1 MKNLL
6 LKEFKLSVQAT
17 SYLFLP
23 LAAMLLIPNYPYY
36 VAFFYQTL
44 GIFFIFIIGNTNND
58 IFFTAL
64 LPIRKKDAVKARF
77 ETVLILELLQII
89 ISIPFALLR
98 YKLLAA
104 ENMAGMEAN
113 PALFG
118 LVFGMF
124 GIFNVIFLPMFYK
137 TAYKA
142 GTPFLIACVA
152 MTLFVIAAEVAINL
166 IPDWKTVLDTTAA
179 AYLPQQAG
187 VLAGGLLLF
196 ALLNAIAYR
205 KSVKNFEELDL

>member
-1 MKNLL
+1 
-6 LKEFKLSVQAT
+6 
-17 SYLFLP
+17 
-23 LAAMLLIPNYPYY
+23 MLLIPNYPYY

-44 GIFFIFIIGNTNND
+44 AIFFIFLIGNTNND

-77 ETVLILELLQII
+77 ETVLILELLQIV

-124 GIFNVIFLPMFYK
+124 GIFNIIFLPLFYK

-142 GTPFLIACVA
+142 GTPFLIACAA
-152 MTLFVIAAEVAINL
+152 MIMFTIAAEAAINL
-166 IPDWKTVLDTTAA
+166 IPAWKIALDTTVA
-179 AYLPQQAG
+179 AYLPQQAA
-187 VLAGGLLLF
+187 VLAGGILLF

-205 KSVKNFEELDL
+205 TSVKEFEKLDL